1 VRNAW
6 IPVLLLAACH
16 GSPPA
21 QPEAAR
27 RYAVRGEIVQ
37 VGVAGAG
44 AGAQLLVRHEAI
56 DDFVDSSGKVV
67 GMDAMVMPFDV
78 SPPLSA
84 SGLSAGDKVA
94 IRFSMDWKASRLR
107 VEAIERLPADT
118 ALRFGPARPP
128 AGR

>member
-1 VRNAW
+1 MKNAW

-37 VGVAGAG
+37 TSVAG

-107 VEAIERLPADT
+107 VEAVERLPADT

>member
-6 IPVLLLAACH
+6 IPVLLLAACQ

-44 AGAQLLVRHEAI
+44 AQLLVRHEAI
-56 DDFVDSSGKVV
+56 DDFVDASGKVV

-78 SPPLSA
+78 APPLSA
-84 SGLSAGDKVA
+84 AGLSAGDRVV
-94 IRFSMDWKASRLR
+94 IRFSMDWKGSRLR

-118 ALRFGPARPP
+118 VLRFGPARPP
-128 AGR
+128 VGR